1 MNQSKDQD
9 VQRLLKHAADG
20 DKAARKTINTVVN
33 PFIEFQTDK
42 FCRRFCQNSFRD
54 ARCTLTPPQG
64 SFRGVRS
71 EDILCDKANASYAWM
86 LDELTNKQRLSKIR
100 AENTAQLGSYFK
112 TTVNSLPFYERWKN
126 WRFERRIHVPT
137 YICEIDEQAKSIFL
151 QLHSNR
157 DTRIIAQNLG
167 LSENTVRSTAEAIL
181 ITLTQRKRLH
191 LLNPTRTFNFS
202 DITSTN
208 DNDGEEGN
216 PQTESLEI
224 SDTQFS
230 PENLIYSSQIKSAW
244 MQLSELEQYIIE
256 ALVIEEQDAI
266 VVLKTL
272 ATLDISLKQ
281 NQSSQHN
288 NRQQLYYFKRKS
300 LEKLQGFL
308 EGGAC

>member
-1 MNQSKDQD
+1 MNRTIDQD
-9 VQRLLKHAADG
+9 VQRLLKHATDG
-20 DKAARKTINTVVN
+20 DKAARKTINTVAN

-64 SFRGVRS
+64 SFRGGRS

-86 LDELTNKQRLSKIR
+86 LDELTKKQRLRKIR

-112 TTVNSLPFYERWKN
+112 TIVNSLPFYERWKN

-191 LLNPTRTFNFS
+191 LLSPTRTFSFS
-202 DITSTN
+202 DITSTS
-208 DNDGEEGN
+208 DNDYDGDERN
-216 PQTESLEI
+216 PHNQSLEVG
-224 SDTQFS
+224 DTQFS
-230 PENLIYSSQIKSAW
+230 PENLTYSSQIKAAW
-244 MQLSELEQYIIE
+244 NQLSELEQYIIE
-256 ALVIEEQDAI
+256 ALVIEEQDTT
-266 VVLKTL
+266 VVLKAL

-308 EGGAC
+308 EG